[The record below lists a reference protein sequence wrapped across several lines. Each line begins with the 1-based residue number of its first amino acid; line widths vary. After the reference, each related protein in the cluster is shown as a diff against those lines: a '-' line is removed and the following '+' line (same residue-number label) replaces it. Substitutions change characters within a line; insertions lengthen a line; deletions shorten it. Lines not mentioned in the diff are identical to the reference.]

1 LQKVYLILAFDTSAL
16 SNQLRYSG
24 IHRYSVTL
32 LREFKKI
39 ADANPS
45 VALRVFSSNGHS
57 DEISNLKPSSG
68 VEVLHAPGL
77 QHSRFW
83 TLGGLA
89 LAALRAGADLVFSP
103 SFYTCPWGPVP
114 TVVTIHDVTPLTS
127 PTWFGWT
134 NRVER
139 VFLWNAVKFS
149 RKLVADSEC
158 TRNDLIRSYGVHPE
172 KAAVVYLG
180 YDKDRFN
187 TIAPETGEQ
196 GAVFARCQIRSPYI
210 LHHGTIQPR
219 KNLERLI
226 QSYRLLIERCPDL
239 GLDLVL
245 GGPLGWHYDQVVRAA
260 NESAGPGRVMLTGP
274 VTEHEL
280 PLLVKG
286 AALCVIPSLY
296 EGFCLP
302 MVEAMA
308 CGIPTI
314 VSNASCLPEV
324 SGGMLRYFDPISIED
339 MVATM
344 EKALCDSNVRRELT
358 ANGIRRASEFSWE
371 RCARETLNVLASCH
385 ENRE

>member
-1 LQKVYLILAFDTSAL
+1 MILAFDTSAL

-32 LREFKKI
+32 LREFQKF
-39 ADANPS
+39 ADSNGC
-45 VALRVFSSNGHS
+45 VTLRVFSSNGHS
-57 DEISNLKPSSG
+57 DEVSNLKPSSG
-68 VEVLHAPGL
+68 VEILHARGL

-89 LAALRAGADLVFSP
+89 LAALHAGADLVFSP
-103 SFYTCPWGPVP
+103 SFYTCPWGLVP

-134 NRVER
+134 NKVER
-139 VFLWNAVKFS
+139 AFLWNATKFS

-158 TRNDLIRSYGVHPE
+158 TRNDLISNYGLLPE
-172 KAAVVYLG
+172 KTAVVYLG
-180 YDKDRFN
+180 YDRDRFN
-187 TIAPETGEQ
+187 GIAAETAEQ
-196 GAVFARCQIRSPYI
+196 SVVFARCQIRSPYI

-226 QSYRLLIERCPDL
+226 QAYGLLMERCPDL

-245 GGPLGWHYDQVVRAA
+245 AGPLGWHYDHVVRTA
-260 NESAGPGRVMLTGP
+260 NDYAGPGRVILTGP
-274 VTEHEL
+274 TTEHEL

-302 MVEAMA
+302 MLEAMA
-308 CGIPTI
+308 CGVPTI
-314 VSNASCLPEV
+314 VSNTSCLPEV
-324 SGGMLRYFDPISIED
+324 SGGILRYFDPLSVED
-339 MVATM
+339 MAAAM
-344 EKALCDSNVRRELT
+344 EKATCDSSVRGELVT
-358 ANGIRRASEFSWE
+358 NGIRRAAEFSWE
-371 RCARETLNVLASCH
+371 RCARETLEVLISLH
-385 ENRE
+385 ENRA